1 MCVFIASNREKG
13 FLAFIKEVTY
23 GTIIKPCNASGV
35 ILKDKVWY
43 HTDVYLCQRYI
54 DAYY

>member
-1 MCVFIASNREKG
+1 MCLFIASNREKG